1 MPYLPEDF
9 THPTVM
15 PQAYGADVL
24 HAIRVI
30 EEKWARFYPQVNY
43 FCLRKDV
50 TVVPKNAQGDVDTE
64 SVSGTAGG
72 TVFDPVLG
80 EAVDNAALV
89 SGWKQPHLSGDTRAV
104 SPERFMDP
112 VRVHAQVRREAK
124 EKELKKLGFDEVRDL
139 LLTIPTSMLDKL
151 GIVVTQG
158 DRFVWDNDLFEVLQ
172 FETTGYWKNTNLRL
186 YMILNCRHYHPGS

>member
-24 HAIRVI
+24 HAIRTI

-43 FCLRKDV
+43 FCLRKAV
-50 TVVPKNAQGDVDTE
+50 TVVPKNAQGDVDTQ
-64 SVSGTAGG
+64 SLSGVSGT
-72 TVFDPVLG
+72 TVFDPILG
-80 EAVDNAALV
+80 EAVDNTSTV
-89 SGWKQPHLSGDTRAV
+89 WKQPHLSGDTRAAN
-104 SPERFMDP
+104 PERFMDP
-112 VRVHAQVRREAK
+112 IRVHAQVRREAK

-139 LLTIPTSMLDKL
+139 LLTIPTSALDKL
-151 GIVVTQG
+151 GIEVTQG
-158 DRFVWDNDLFEVLQ
+158 DRFVWDNDLYEVLQ

>member
-15 PQAYGADVL
+15 PKAYGADVL

-43 FCLRKDV
+43 FCLRKAI
-50 TVVPKNAQGDVDTE
+50 TVVPKNGQGDVDTQSLTGE
-64 SVSGTAGG
+64 VGT
-72 TVFDPVLG
+72 TTFDPILG
-80 EAVDNAALV
+80 EAVDTT
-89 SGWKQPHLSGDTRAV
+89 GTFWKQPHLSGDTRAA

-139 LLTIPTSMLDKL
+139 LLTIPTSILDKL
-151 GIVVTQG
+151 GIEVTQG

>member
-1 MPYLPEDF
+1 MYLPEDF

-30 EEKWARFYPQVNY
+30 EEKWVRFYPQVNY
-43 FCLRKDV
+43 FCLRKAV
-50 TVVPKNAQGDVDTE
+50 TVAPKNAQGDVDTQSLTGE
-64 SVSGTAGG
+64 AGT
-72 TVFDPVLG
+72 TVFDPILG
-80 EAVDNAALV
+80 EAVDNASAT
-89 SGWKQPHLSGDTRAV
+89 WKQPHLSGDRRAV